1 MEVQLFEKY
10 WKNYNDAIV
19 SLLIRRANS
28 GSIDISTINK
38 EIKIYSKRWLNDKN
52 IEGLWLQELKGDNPV
67 KAEAVMQIISKIE
80 LKTEQFEIPSL
91 IRYYVYVTVVG
102 ILSIVIVFLLSLA
115 WWKVVLIPIL
125 CIMLAYGFL
134 IPQGNSKREQAIAA
148 VIQRYVLQID
158 SFKKRIDQL
167 LYGSIVR

>member
-158 SFKKRIDQL
+158 SFKKE
-167 LYGSIVR
+167 

>member
-10 WKNYNDAIV
+10 RKNYNDAIV

-167 LYGSIVR
+167 LYG

>member
-19 SLLIRRANS
+19 SFLIRRANS

-52 IEGLWLQELKGDNPV
+52 IEGLWLQELKVENPV
-67 KAEAVMQIISKIE
+67 KADAVIQIISKIE

-91 IRYYVYVTVVG
+91 IRYYVYVTIVG
-102 ILSIVIVFLLSLA
+102 ILSILIVFLLSLA

-167 LYGSIVR
+167 LYG

>member
-52 IEGLWLQELKGDNPV
+52 IEGLWLQELKGENPV
-67 KAEAVMQIISKIE
+67 KADAVMQIISKIE

-102 ILSIVIVFLLSLA
+102 ILSILIVFLLSLA

-148 VIQRYVLQID
+148 VIQRYVSQID

-167 LYGSIVR
+167 LSG

>member
-10 WKNYNDAIV
+10 WKNYNDAII

-52 IEGLWLQELKGDNPV
+52 IEGLWLQELKVENPV
-67 KAEAVMQIISKIE
+67 KADAVIQIISKIE

-91 IRYYVYVTVVG
+91 IRYYVYVTIVG
-102 ILSIVIVFLLSLA
+102 ILSILIVFLLSLA

-167 LYGSIVR
+167 LYG

>member
-52 IEGLWLQELKGDNPV
+52 IEGLWLQELKVENPV
-67 KAEAVMQIISKIE
+67 KANAVIQIISKIE

-91 IRYYVYVTVVG
+91 IRYYVYVTIVG
-102 ILSIVIVFLLSLA
+102 ILSILIVFLLSLA

-167 LYGSIVR
+167 LYG

>member
-52 IEGLWLQELKGDNPV
+52 IEGLWLQELKVENPV
-67 KAEAVMQIISKIE
+67 KADAVIQIISKIE

-91 IRYYVYVTVVG
+91 IRYYVYVTIVG
-102 ILSIVIVFLLSLA
+102 ILSILIVFLLSLA
-115 WWKVVLIPIL
+115 WWKVILIPIL

-167 LYGSIVR
+167 LYG

>member
-1 MEVQLFEKY
+1 M
-10 WKNYNDAIV
+10 A
-19 SLLIRRANS
+19 
-28 GSIDISTINK
+28 
-38 EIKIYSKRWLNDKN
+38 NDKN

-167 LYGSIVR
+167 LYG

>member
-10 WKNYNDAIV
+10 WKNYNDEIV

-52 IEGLWLQELKGDNPV
+52 IEGLWLQELKVENPV
-67 KAEAVMQIISKIE
+67 KADAVIQIISKIE

-91 IRYYVYVTVVG
+91 IRYYVYVTIVG
-102 ILSIVIVFLLSLA
+102 ILSILIVFLLSLA

-167 LYGSIVR
+167 LYG

>member
-10 WKNYNDAIV
+10 WKNYNDAII

-52 IEGLWLQELKGDNPV
+52 IEGLWLQELKGENPV
-67 KAEAVMQIISKIE
+67 KADAVMQIISKIE

-102 ILSIVIVFLLSLA
+102 ILSILIVFLLSLA

-167 LYGSIVR
+167 LYG

>member
-115 WWKVVLIPIL
+115 WWKVILIPIL

-167 LYGSIVR
+167 LYG

>member
-52 IEGLWLQELKGDNPV
+52 IEGLWLQELKVENPV
-67 KAEAVMQIISKIE
+67 KADAVIQIISKIE

-91 IRYYVYVTVVG
+91 IRYYVYVTIVG
-102 ILSIVIVFLLSLA
+102 ILSILIVFLLSLA

-125 CIMLAYGFL
+125 CTMLAYGFL

-167 LYGSIVR
+167 LYG

>member
-52 IEGLWLQELKGDNPV
+52 IEGLWLQELKVENPV
-67 KAEAVMQIISKIE
+67 KADAVIQIISKIE

-91 IRYYVYVTVVG
+91 IRYYVYVTIVG
-102 ILSIVIVFLLSLA
+102 ILSILIVFLLSLA

-167 LYGSIVR
+167 LYGLT

>member
-19 SLLIRRANS
+19 SLLMRRANS

-167 LYGSIVR
+167 LYG

>member
-10 WKNYNDAIV
+10 WNNYNDAIV
-19 SLLIRRANS
+19 SLLIRRVNS
-28 GSIDISTINK
+28 GSIDINTINK
-38 EIKIYSKRWLNDKN
+38 EIKIYSRRWQNDKN
-52 IEGLWLQELKGDNPV
+52 VEGLWVQELKEVDSV
-67 KAEAVMQIISKIE
+67 KADAVIQIISNVE
-80 LKTEQFEIPSL
+80 LKEEQFEIPSL
-91 IRYYVYVTVVG
+91 IKYYAYVAVVG
-102 ILSIVIVFLLSLA
+102 IISLFFVLLQSLT
-115 WWKVVLIPIL
+115 WWKMVLIPIL

-167 LYGSIVR
+167 LYG

>member
-52 IEGLWLQELKGDNPV
+52 IEGLWLQELKGENPV
-67 KAEAVMQIISKIE
+67 KADAVMQIISKIE

-167 LYGSIVR
+167 LYG

>member
-1 MEVQLFEKY
+1 MEMEVQLFEKY

-52 IEGLWLQELKGDNPV
+52 IEGLWLQELKGENPV
-67 KAEAVMQIISKIE
+67 KADAVIQIISKIE
-80 LKTEQFEIPSL
+80 LKIEQFEIPSL
-91 IRYYVYVTVVG
+91 IRYYVYVTIVG
-102 ILSIVIVFLLSLA
+102 ILSILIVFLLSLA

-167 LYGSIVR
+167 LYG

>member
-52 IEGLWLQELKGDNPV
+52 IEGLWLQELKGENPV
-67 KAEAVMQIISKIE
+67 KADAVMQIISKIE

-102 ILSIVIVFLLSLA
+102 ILSILIVFLLSLA

-158 SFKKRIDQL
+158 SFKKRINQL
-167 LYGSIVR
+167 LYG

>member
-115 WWKVVLIPIL
+115 WWKVILIPIL

-134 IPQGNSKREQAIAA
+134 IPQGNSKREQAIDA

-167 LYGSIVR
+167 LYG

>member
-52 IEGLWLQELKGDNPV
+52 IEGLWFQELKGDNPV

-167 LYGSIVR
+167 LYG

>member
-52 IEGLWLQELKGDNPV
+52 IEGLWLQELKGENPV
-67 KAEAVMQIISKIE
+67 KADAVMQIISKIE

-91 IRYYVYVTVVG
+91 IRYYVCVTVVG
-102 ILSIVIVFLLSLA
+102 ILSILIVFLLSLA

-167 LYGSIVR
+167 LYG

>member
-1 MEVQLFEKY
+1 MEVQLFEKC

-115 WWKVVLIPIL
+115 WWKVVLIPML

-167 LYGSIVR
+167 LYG

>member
-102 ILSIVIVFLLSLA
+102 ILSIVIVFLLSLV

-167 LYGSIVR
+167 LYG

>member
-148 VIQRYVLQID
+148 GIQRYVLQID

-167 LYGSIVR
+167 LYG

>member
-52 IEGLWLQELKGDNPV
+52 IEGLWLQELKGENPV
-67 KAEAVMQIISKIE
+67 KADAVMQIISKIE

-102 ILSIVIVFLLSLA
+102 ILSILIVFLLSLA

-134 IPQGNSKREQAIAA
+134 IPQGNSKKEQAIAA

-167 LYGSIVR
+167 LYG

>member
-102 ILSIVIVFLLSLA
+102 ILSIVVVFLLSLA

-167 LYGSIVR
+167 LYG

>member
-1 MEVQLFEKY
+1 MEVQLFEKC

-167 LYGSIVR
+167 LYG

>member
-1 MEVQLFEKY
+1 MQAFSHKFKY

-67 KAEAVMQIISKIE
+67 KAEAVLQIISKIE

-167 LYGSIVR
+167 LYG

>member
-52 IEGLWLQELKGDNPV
+52 IEGLWLQELKVENPV
-67 KAEAVMQIISKIE
+67 KADAVIQTISKIE

-91 IRYYVYVTVVG
+91 IRYYVYVTIVG
-102 ILSIVIVFLLSLA
+102 ILSILIVFLLSLA

-167 LYGSIVR
+167 LYG

>member
-1 MEVQLFEKY
+1 MEMEVQLFEKY

-52 IEGLWLQELKGDNPV
+52 IEGLWLQELKGENPV
-67 KAEAVMQIISKIE
+67 KADAVIQTISKIE

-91 IRYYVYVTVVG
+91 IRYYVYVTIVG
-102 ILSIVIVFLLSLA
+102 ILSILIVFLLSLA

-167 LYGSIVR
+167 LYG

>member
-52 IEGLWLQELKGDNPV
+52 IEGLWLQELKGENPV
-67 KAEAVMQIISKIE
+67 KADAVMQIISKIE

-102 ILSIVIVFLLSLA
+102 ILSILIVFLLSLA

-134 IPQGNSKREQAIAA
+134 IPQGNSKREKAIAA

-167 LYGSIVR
+167 LYG

>member
-167 LYGSIVR
+167 LYR

>member
-115 WWKVVLIPIL
+115 WWKMVLIPIL

-167 LYGSIVR
+167 LYG

>member
-158 SFKKRIDQL
+158 SFKKRIDPL
-167 LYGSIVR
+167 LYG

>member
-52 IEGLWLQELKGDNPV
+52 IEGLWLQELKGDDPV

-167 LYGSIVR
+167 LYG

>member
-52 IEGLWLQELKGDNPV
+52 IEGLWLQELKVENPV
-67 KAEAVMQIISKIE
+67 KADAVIQIISKIE

-91 IRYYVYVTVVG
+91 IRYYVYVTIVG
-102 ILSIVIVFLLSLA
+102 ILSILIVFLLSLA

-158 SFKKRIDQL
+158 SFKKSIDQL
-167 LYGSIVR
+167 LYG

>member
-1 MEVQLFEKY
+1 MEMEVQLFEKY

-52 IEGLWLQELKGDNPV
+52 IEGLWLQELKGENPV
-67 KAEAVMQIISKIE
+67 KADAVIQIISKIE

-91 IRYYVYVTVVG
+91 IRYYVYVTIVG
-102 ILSIVIVFLLSLA
+102 ILSILIVFLLSLA

-167 LYGSIVR
+167 LYG

>member
-38 EIKIYSKRWLNDKN
+38 EIKIYSKKWLNDKN
-52 IEGLWLQELKGDNPV
+52 IEGLWLQELKGENPV
-67 KAEAVMQIISKIE
+67 KADAVMQIISKIE

-102 ILSIVIVFLLSLA
+102 ILSILIVFLLSLA

-134 IPQGNSKREQAIAA
+134 IPQGNSKKEQAIAA

-167 LYGSIVR
+167 LYG

>member
-52 IEGLWLQELKGDNPV
+52 IEGLWLQELKGENPV
-67 KAEAVMQIISKIE
+67 KADAVMQIISKIE

-125 CIMLAYGFL
+125 CIMSAYGFL
-134 IPQGNSKREQAIAA
+134 IPQGNSKKEQAIAA

-167 LYGSIVR
+167 LYG